1 MSLAASFRNLETRSS
16 FYDGEPMP
24 CINGQLLVQGSLG
37 TIIIGTIIIYFKLF
51 RIFLN
56 LQKELNSVMEW

>member
-1 MSLAASFRNLETRSS
+1 MFI
-16 FYDGEPMP
+16 P

-56 LQKELNSVMEW
+56 LQKEKNSVMEW